1 MGTDECRA
9 RVLQEMRRLK
19 LPGLKR
25 MLDAERRI
33 SEQRSAKRSRHDEFD
48 HLRHDG
54 MLEQRSQP
62 QPVRPAQQKWKQQQ
76 QQLQQQQQQTS
87 QPPQTSQ
94 PTQTSNAR
102 PPQSCLIV

>member
-76 QQLQQQQQQTS
+76 QQPS

-102 PPQSCLIV
+102 PPQSCLIVSSG